1 MTNYLITQ
9 HCLLSFSE
17 VFGHYASVF
26 SLNSS
31 LPVEIQLEPEVSFSL
46 AEIAGSFVTQR
57 TRMKVNQQRIY

>member
-1 MTNYLITQ
+1 MTNYLIIQ
-9 HCLLSFSE
+9 HGLLSFSE

-46 AEIAGSFVTQR
+46 AEIVGSFVTQR
-57 TRMKVNQQRIY
+57 IRMTVNQQQIY

>member
-1 MTNYLITQ
+1 MIIQ
-9 HCLLSFSE
+9 HDLLSFSE

-46 AEIAGSFVTQR
+46 AEIVGSFVTQR
-57 TRMKVNQQRIY
+57 IRMTVNQQQIY